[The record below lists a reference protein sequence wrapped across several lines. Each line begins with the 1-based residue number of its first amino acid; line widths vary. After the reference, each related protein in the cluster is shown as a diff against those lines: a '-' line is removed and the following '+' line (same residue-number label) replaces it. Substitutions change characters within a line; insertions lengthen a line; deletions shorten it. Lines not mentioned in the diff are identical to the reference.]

1 MMIDFQDRVP
11 AGPLSPTTRTFIA
24 AIGLLTAYGWFAN
37 GIAIWHLIAGL
48 VG

>member
-1 MMIDFQDRVP
+1 MMIDFEDRAP
-11 AGPLSPTTRTFIA
+11 AGPLSPSARTFIA
-24 AIGLLTAYGWFAN
+24 AIGLLATYGWFAD